1 VTEKSYYITTPIY
14 YVNDVPHIGNAYTT
28 IVSDVL
34 ARHQKQRGRKVV
46 FATGTDEHAIK
57 VADAAQAA
65 GIPPKEFVDKLAAA
79 FVDVWKSLH
88 IDYDVFIRTTE
99 PRHVKVVQKAFETLR
114 ERGDIY
120 KGVYE
125 GWYCVPDET
134 FFREAELVDGK
145 CPNPECRR
153 PVQWVKE
160 ENYYFKLSAYQDRLL
175 KHIEDNPDFLQPEF
189 RKNEVVSFIKQGLQD
204 VSVTR
209 ASRGW
214 GIAVPGE
221 PDKFIYV
228 WFDALLNYITIAGWG
243 EDEDKFREIWP
254 ADIELMGKDI
264 FVRFH
269 STLWPAI
276 LMGLGLE
283 LPKVLF
289 GHGFWSI
296 EGQKISKSRGNAI
309 SPAALASD
317 LASQSGATTD
327 IAIDAI
333 RYFVLREA
341 PFGVDAD
348 FSVAALV
355 GRFNSDLANDLG
367 NLLNRTLSMLGR
379 YEDNATIP
387 KAYCKYSGLQLDDD
401 VDLKALAATAATQ
414 AAEAFDKFQFGRALD
429 AIWDL
434 VGAANRY
441 LEHKAPWRL
450 YKEGPPQPQLG
461 QVLFSVV
468 ETLRIITIMVAP
480 FMPEAA
486 KEIWRQL
493 GEEGPLD
500 DQRWSDAVWRED
512 MRKDVTVRAPA
523 PVFPRIEDKARKETP
538 VEEKQPE
545 PAKPEYLTYDEFKK
559 VQLCIAEI
567 KTAEKVPNADK
578 LLKLTVDIGDEERTI
593 VAGIA
598 LYYEPDS
605 LIGKKIV
612 LLANLAPAT
621 IRGVQSQ
628 GMLLAADID
637 GRAVILTPDS
647 DVPPGSKIR

>member
-1 VTEKSYYITTPIY
+1 MSGKSYYITTPIY

-65 GIPPKEFVDKLAAA
+65 SIAPKDYVDRLALA

-99 PRHVKVVQKAFETLR
+99 PRHVKVVQKAFDTLR

-153 PVQWVKE
+153 AVQWVKE
-160 ENYYFKLSAYQDRLL
+160 ENYYFKLSAYQDKLL
-175 KHIEDNPDFLQPEF
+175 KHIEENPDFLQPEF

-214 GIAVPGE
+214 GIEVPGE
-221 PDKFIYV
+221 PDKVIYV

-243 EDEDKFREIWP
+243 DDEDKFPEIWP
-254 ADIELMGKDI
+254 ADIQLMGKDI

-269 STLWPAI
+269 STLWPAM
-276 LMGLGLE
+276 LLGLGLE

-296 EGQKISKSRGNAI
+296 EGQKISKSKGNAI

-367 NLLNRTLSMLGR
+367 NLLNRTLSMLHR
-379 YEDNATIP
+379 YLNGVVPEPTGIAN
-387 KAYCKYSGLQLDDD
+387 
-401 VDLKALAATAATQ
+401 DLKDLAAATHREVESAIDQ
-414 AAEAFDKFQFGRALD
+414 LQFSKALES
-429 AIWDL
+429 IWQL
-434 VGAANRY
+434 VGAGNRY
-441 LEHKAPWRL
+441 LEDQAPWRL
-450 YKEGPPQPQLG
+450 HKEGKSGELAT
-461 QVLFSVV
+461 VLYSVL
-468 ETLRIITIMVAP
+468 ETARIVTTMIAP
-480 FMPEAA
+480 YMPEASR
-486 KEIWRQL
+486 ELWRQL
-493 GEEGPLD
+493 GIPEPLEK
-500 DQRWSDAVWRED
+500 QTWADAGTWGKLASGIQTAE
-512 MRKDVTVRAPA
+512 PA
-523 PVFPRIEDKARKETP
+523 PVFPRIENKARKEAP
-538 VEEKQPE
+538 VEEEKQPE
-545 PAKPEYLTYDEFKK
+545 PAKQEYLTYDEFKK

-578 LLKLTVDIGDEERTI
+578 LLKLTVDVGDEERTI

-598 LYYEPDS
+598 LYYEPDF

-637 GRAVILTPDS
+637 GRAVILTPDT
-647 DVPPGSKIR
+647 DVPAGSKIR